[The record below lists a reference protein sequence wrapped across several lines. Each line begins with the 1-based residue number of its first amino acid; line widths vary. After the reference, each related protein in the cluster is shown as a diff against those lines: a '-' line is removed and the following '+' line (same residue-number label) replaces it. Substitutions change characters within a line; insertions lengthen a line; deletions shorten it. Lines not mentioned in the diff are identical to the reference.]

1 MITVSNR
8 IIVHL
13 MPEES
18 AALSAMVVQ
27 DTRTPRDQLRYLL
40 VSEAKRRGLL
50 TDPPD
55 PPRNE
60 SRECANVSQ
69 DMAGALPLSI
79 AA

>member
-1 MITVSNR
+1 MIAVSNR

-18 AALSAMVVQ
+18 AALSAMVAQ

-55 PPRNE
+55 PSTKSE
-60 SRECANVSQ
+60 GCANVLQ
-69 DMAGALPLSI
+69 AAGAPFGIQS
-79 AA
+79 

>member
-1 MITVSNR
+1 MIAVSNR

-18 AALSAMVVQ
+18 AALSAMVAQ

-50 TDPPD
+50 ADPSD

-60 SRECANVSQ
+60 SKEAPKF
-69 DMAGALPLSI
+69 AETGGASFLPKS
-79 AA
+79 